1 MEQPTH
7 TKRML
12 FVLALMLLAL
22 VAVSVAQLSGGE
34 EQQAA
39 VLRAYAE

>member
-1 MEQPTH
+1 
-7 TKRML
+7 ML

-22 VAVSVAQLSGGE
+22 VVVSVAQLSGGE